1 VQICPAC
8 GQENPDGF
16 RLCGMCGASLASET
30 REAGEERKIVS
41 VLFTDLV
48 GFTGRAEALDPE
60 DVRAM
65 LSPYYARLREQIE
78 QRGGTV
84 EKFIGDA
91 VMAVFGAPVAHEDD
105 PERAVRTALAIR
117 EAIRQ
122 LNERDPGLELQ
133 IRTAVNTGEAV
144 VALGA
149 RPSEG
154 EGIASG
160 DVVNTAARLQSAA
173 PIDGI
178 LVGEA
183 TYRATRHVIDYR
195 EAPPVDAKGKSL
207 PITVWEAVAAHA
219 RYGIDVDQRS
229 ATPLV
234 GRERELGFLTEAFTR
249 CRTEQTAQL
258 VTLVG
263 VPGVGKSRLVAEF
276 FRILDADPE
285 IYWWRQGRSL
295 PYGETQSFWALSE
308 IVKAQA
314 SILETDTA
322 GAAEQK
328 LLEMLEELL
337 GAASDRSWV
346 ERHVRPLAGVA
357 GETETTTDRRNEAF
371 SAWRRLL
378 EALGE
383 QRPLVLVF
391 EDLHWA
397 DDGLLDFV
405 DYLADWVATVPMLIV
420 ATARPELLDR
430 RPGWGGGKR
439 NASTVSIPALS
450 SQETARLL
458 GSLLDQTLLPAE
470 VQTQVLARAEGNP
483 LYAEQYVR
491 MLQDRGFLVRG
502 AGGWQLE
509 KRGELPLPETVQG
522 MIAARL
528 DALPPEQKELV
539 QDAAVVGKVFWP
551 AAIAP
556 IGARSPHGLEEP
568 LHALERKEFIRRDR
582 RSAVA
587 DETQY
592 VFLHLLVR
600 DVAYGQIPRARRVDM
615 HRRAAEWIESLAPDR
630 SEDRAE
636 MLAHHYREAVA
647 LAKAAGIDVEPL
659 RAPARAAFA
668 VASERA
674 ESLNAWPAAHELAEA
689 AIGLMDEG
697 DPELPRLHLRIARSG
712 FFAGDLSTE
721 HVVAARDGFLAHSD
735 ISAAAEAE
743 AVHSLILWYRGE
755 GAAST
760 EAAARALELAV
771 DQPLTPAKV
780 WVFAQHA
787 RRANI
792 SGDVATALELAPKAL
807 KMAEELGR
815 DDYAAHA
822 LNTLG
827 MARVESGDDD
837 GIADLERSIE
847 RAKRANDPYMIA
859 HGHNN
864 LANMLWQIGRLEEAS
879 AHLQEARETGKQY
892 GLRVAVLWAEAEAVY
907 ERYLLGDYPEMV
919 SRAERF
925 LAEHAGE
932 QMQQEG
938 AMRVCL
944 ALGLIVAGLNDQA
957 LDQSERGLAHGREVA
972 DAQSLCSA
980 ILVRAF
986 ALSSAGE
993 KEEPA
998 QLLDELLASATMM
1011 RFFHWLAPLPLL
1023 LVEQGRGS
1031 DFVAACE
1038 PVASTSPWRTAGVA
1052 AAQGDLVAAADE
1064 YERIGSKFVEAWAR
1078 LLAAEAGCPDSNVQ
1092 LARAQAYFERIGA
1105 TPYLRRCEALL
1116 AASA

>member
-1 VQICPAC
+1 
-8 GQENPDGF
+8 
-16 RLCGMCGASLASET
+16 MCGASLA
-30 REAGEERKIVS
+30 AAPGPAAEERKIVS

-48 GFTGRAEALDPE
+48 GFTGRAERLDPE
-60 DVRAM
+60 DVRAT

-105 PERAVRTALAIR
+105 AERAVRTALAIR
-117 EAIRQ
+117 EAIRE
-122 LNERDPGLELQ
+122 LNEHSPELELQ

-173 PIDGI
+173 PVDGI

-195 EAPPVDAKGKSL
+195 ESPPVEAKGKSL

-219 RYGIDVDQRS
+219 RFGIDVDQRS

-234 GRERELGFLTEAFTR
+234 GRQRELGFLTEAFTR

-276 FRILDADPE
+276 FRVIDADPE

-295 PYGETQSFWALSE
+295 PYGETQSFWALGE
-308 IVKAQA
+308 IVKSQA
-314 SILETDTA
+314 GILETDTA
-322 GAAEQK
+322 AVAEQK
-328 LLEMLEELL
+328 LLDMLDDLL
-337 GAASDRSWV
+337 GGASDRSWV
-346 ERHVRPLAGVA
+346 ERHVRPLAGMA
-357 GETETTTDRRNEAF
+357 GETETTMDRRSEAF

-430 RPGWGGGKR
+430 RPGWSGGKR

-450 SQETARLL
+450 PEETARLL
-458 GSLLDQTLLPAE
+458 GSLLDQMLLPAE
-470 VQTQVLARAEGNP
+470 VQSQVLARAEGNP

-509 KRGELPLPETVQG
+509 EGGELPLPETVQG

-551 AAIAP
+551 AAIAA
-556 IGARSPHGLEEP
+556 IGERSPHGLEEP

-587 DETQY
+587 DEMQY

-636 MLAHHYREAVA
+636 MLAHHYREAFD
-647 LAKAAGIDVEPL
+647 LAEAAGIDVEPL

-674 ESLNAWPAAHELAEA
+674 ESLNAWPAAIELVQA
-689 AIGLMDEG
+689 AIKLTDEG
-697 DPELPRLHLRIARSG
+697 DPDLPRLQLRTARASWVV
-712 FFAGDLSTE
+712 GDFGTE
-721 HVVAARDGFLAHSD
+721 NVLAARDAFLTHGDLA
-735 ISAAAEAE
+735 AAAEAE
-743 AVHSLILWYRGE
+743 SVHSLMLWYRGD
-755 GAAST
+755 GAA
-760 EAAARALELAV
+760 AAAASSRAVELAA
-771 DQPLTPAKV
+771 DQPLTAAKV

-787 RRANI
+787 RRA
-792 SGDVATALELAPKAL
+792 SLGGDLVTALDLGPRTLE
-807 KMAEELGR
+807 MAEELGR
-815 DDYAAHA
+815 DDYASHA
-822 LNTLG
+822 LNTIG
-827 MARVESGDDD
+827 MARVESGDEE
-837 GIADLERSIE
+837 GIADLERSVE
-847 RAKRANDPYMIA
+847 RARRANYPYGIA
-859 HGHNN
+859 HGCNN
-864 LANMLWQIGRLEEAS
+864 LANMLWQLARLEEAVPY
-879 AHLQEARETGKQY
+879 LRQAREAAEQY
-892 GLRVAVLWAEAEAVY
+892 GARVAVLWAEAEAVY
-907 ERYLLGDYPEMV
+907 ENLLLGNYPEMV
-919 SRAERF
+919 AGAERF
-925 LAEHAGE
+925 LSEHGSE
-932 QMQQEG
+932 QLYQEG
-938 AMRVCL
+938 SQRVAL
-944 ALGLIVAGLNDQA
+944 AHGLVAAGRTDEA
-957 LDQSERGLAHGREVA
+957 LEQSERGLAHGREVG
-972 DAQSLCSA
+972 DPQSLCSA
-980 ILVRAF
+980 ILARAY
-986 ALSSAGE
+986 ALVASGE
-993 KEEPA
+993 SKESA
-998 QLLDELLASATMM
+998 QLLDELLSPTFM
-1011 RFFHWLAPLPLL
+1011 RFFHWLHPLPLL

-1038 PVASTSPWRTAGVA
+1038 PVSHTSPWRTAGVL
-1052 AAQGDLVAAADE
+1052 AAQGDLVAAADA
-1064 YERIGSKFVEAWAR
+1064 YQRIGSKFAEAWAR
-1078 LLAAEAGCPDSNVQ
+1078 LLAAEAGCPDSDVQ
-1092 LARAQAYFERIGA
+1092 LGRAQAYFERIGA
-1105 TPYLRRCEALL
+1105 TPYVRRCKAQL

>member
-1 VQICPAC
+1 
-8 GQENPDGF
+8 
-16 RLCGMCGASLASET
+16 MCGASLAAAPAQT
-30 REAGEERKIVS
+30 AEERKIVS

-48 GFTGRAEALDPE
+48 GFTGRAEGLDPE

-65 LSPYYARLREQIE
+65 LSPYYAGLREQIE

-105 PERAVRTALAIR
+105 AERAVRTALAIR
-117 EAIRQ
+117 EAIRE
-122 LNERDPGLELQ
+122 LNEQSPNLELQ

-195 EAPPVDAKGKSL
+195 EAPPVEAKGKSL
-207 PITVWEAVAAHA
+207 PITVWEAVGAHA

-234 GRERELGFLTEAFTR
+234 GRESELGFLTEALTR

-295 PYGETQSFWALSE
+295 PYGETQSFWALGE

-314 SILETDTA
+314 GILETDTA

-328 LLEMLEELL
+328 LLEMLDDLL

-357 GETETTTDRRNEAF
+357 VETDTTSDRRNEAF

-420 ATARPELLDR
+420 ATARPELLER

-450 SQETARLL
+450 PEETARLL

-470 VQTQVLARAEGNP
+470 VQTQVLAHAEGNP

-491 MLQDRGFLVRG
+491 MLQDRGFLVHG

-509 KRGELPLPETVQG
+509 ELGELPLPETVQG

-528 DALPPEQKELV
+528 DALPPEQKELM
-539 QDAAVVGKVFWP
+539 QHGAVVGKVFWP
-551 AAIAP
+551 AAIAA
-556 IGARSPHGLEEP
+556 IGDRSPHGLEEP

-587 DETQY
+587 DEMQY

-636 MLAHHYREAVA
+636 MLAHHYREALA
-647 LAKAAGIDVEPL
+647 LAAAAGIDVEQL

-674 ESLNAWPAAHELAEA
+674 DSLNAWPAARELAEA
-689 AIGLMDEG
+689 AIALMDEG
-697 DPELPRLHLRIARSG
+697 DPELPRMQLRIARAG
-712 FFAGDLSTE
+712 FFVGDLATE
-721 HVVAARDGFLAHSD
+721 GVVAARDGFLERGD
-735 ISAAAEAE
+735 IAAAAEAE
-743 AVHSLILWYRGE
+743 AVHSLILWYRGD
-755 GAAST
+755 GAAAT
-760 EAAARALELAV
+760 AASDRAVELAA
-771 DQPLTPAKV
+771 DQQLTPAKV
-780 WVFAQHA
+780 WVYAQRA
-787 RRANI
+787 RRASI
-792 SGDVATALELAPKAL
+792 GGDLVTALDLAPKAL
-807 KMAEELGR
+807 EMAEELAR
-815 DDYAAHA
+815 DDYASHA

-827 MARVESGDDD
+827 MARVESGDDE
-837 GIADLERSIE
+837 GIADLERSLE
-847 RAKRANDPYMIA
+847 RAKRANDPYFIA
-859 HGHNN
+859 HACNN
-864 LANMLWQIGRLEEAS
+864 LANMLWQLARLEDGARY
-879 AHLQEARETGKQY
+879 LQEARQAAEHY
-892 GLRVAVLWAEAEAVY
+892 GLGIAVIWADAEAGY
-907 ERYLLGDYPEMV
+907 ERYLVGDYPEMV
-919 SRAERF
+919 AGAERF
-925 LAEHAGE
+925 LADHADE
-932 QMQQEG
+932 EMYQEG
-938 AMRVCL
+938 SQRVIL
-944 ALGLIVAGLNDQA
+944 AYGLVAAGRNDEA
-957 LDQSERGLAHGREVA
+957 LEQSERGLAHGREVG
-972 DAQSLCSA
+972 DPQSLCTA
-980 ILVRAF
+980 ILARVY
-986 ALSSAGE
+986 ALTAAGGG
-993 KEEPA
+993 KESA
-998 QLLDELLASATMM
+998 QLLDELLSPTFM
-1011 RFFHWLAPLPLL
+1011 RFFHWLHPLPLL

-1038 PVASTSPWRTAGVA
+1038 PVSHTSPWRTAGVL
-1052 AAQGDLVAAADE
+1052 AAQGDLVAAADA
-1064 YERIGSKFVEAWAR
+1064 YQRIGSKFAEAWAR
-1078 LLAAEAGCPDSNVQ
+1078 LLAAEAGCPDSDVQ
-1092 LARAQAYFERIGA
+1092 LGRAQAYFERIGA
-1105 TPYLRRCEALL
+1105 TPYVRRCKAQL

>member
-1 VQICPAC
+1 
-8 GQENPDGF
+8 
-16 RLCGMCGASLASET
+16 MCGASLEASPRET
-30 REAGEERKIVS
+30 GEERKIVS

-48 GFTGRAEALDPE
+48 GFTGRAEGLDPE

-65 LSPYYARLREQIE
+65 LSPYYAGLREQIE

-105 PERAVRTALAIR
+105 AERAVRTALAIR
-117 EAIRQ
+117 EAIREM
-122 LNERDPGLELQ
+122 NEQSPELELQ

-173 PIDGI
+173 PINGI

-195 EAPPVDAKGKSL
+195 EAPPVEAKGKSL
-207 PITVWEAVAAHA
+207 PIGVWEVVGAHA

-234 GRERELGFLTEAFTR
+234 GRERELGFLTDALAR

-276 FRILDADPE
+276 FQILDAAPE

-295 PYGETQSFWALSE
+295 PYGETQSFWALGE

-314 SILETDTA
+314 GVMETDTA
-322 GAAEQK
+322 EAAEQK
-328 LLEMLEELL
+328 LIEMLDDLL

-346 ERHVRPLAGVA
+346 ERHTRALAGLAV
-357 GETETTTDRRNEAF
+357 ETDATSDRRNEAF

-420 ATARPELLDR
+420 ATARPELLER

-450 SQETARLL
+450 PDETARLL
-458 GSLLDQTLLPAE
+458 ASLLDQTLLPAE
-470 VQTQVLARAEGNP
+470 VQTQVLAHAEGNP

-491 MLQDRGFLVRG
+491 MLQDRGLLVQG

-509 KRGELPLPETVQG
+509 ELAELPLPETVQG

-528 DALPPEQKELV
+528 DALPPEQKELMQV
-539 QDAAVVGKVFWP
+539 AAVVGKVFWP
-551 AAIAP
+551 AAIAA
-556 IGARSPHGLEEP
+556 IGDRSPHGLEEP

-600 DVAYGQIPRARRVDM
+600 DVAYGQIPRVRRVDL

-636 MLAHHYREAVA
+636 MLAHHYRQAFV
-647 LAKAAGIDVEPL
+647 LAEAAGVDVEPL

-674 ESLNAWPAAHELAEA
+674 ENLNAWPAAIELAQA
-689 AIGLMDEG
+689 AIRLTDEG
-697 DPELPRLHLRIARSG
+697 DPELPKLQLRTARASWVL
-712 FFAGDLSTE
+712 GDFNTE
-721 HVVAARDGFLAHSD
+721 NVLAARDAFLTQGEIAP
-735 ISAAAEAE
+735 AAEAE
-743 AVHSLILWYRGE
+743 SILSLMLWYRGE
-755 GAAST
+755 GAAAS
-760 EAAARALELAV
+760 AASARAVELAA

-780 WVFAQHA
+780 WVFAQDA
-787 RRANI
+787 RRA
-792 SGDVATALELAPKAL
+792 SLGGDVTAALDVGRRTLE
-807 KMAEELGR
+807 MAEELGR

-822 LNTLG
+822 LNTIG
-827 MARVESGDDD
+827 MARVELGDEE
-837 GIADLERSIE
+837 GLVDLERSVE
-847 RAKRANDPYMIA
+847 RAKQANDPYGIV
-859 HGHNN
+859 HGCNN
-864 LANMLWQIGRLEEAS
+864 LANMLWHVARLDEA
-879 AHLQEARETGKQY
+879 APYLEDARQAAEHY
-892 GLRVAVLWAEAEAVY
+892 GVGVALVWQQAEAGY
-907 ERYLLGDYPEMV
+907 ERYFVGDYPEMV
-919 SRAERF
+919 GRAERF
-925 LAEHAGE
+925 LAEHGSE
-932 QMQQEG
+932 QSYQE
-938 AMRVCL
+938 ANQRAIL
-944 ALGLIVAGLNDQA
+944 ALGLVALGRSAEALEHSDLGLR
-957 LDQSERGLAHGREVA
+957 RGREISDPQTLGVAILAHA
-972 DAQSLCSA
+972 Y
-980 ILVRAF
+980 
-986 ALSSAGE
+986 ALIATGASEAS
-993 KEEPA
+993 A
-998 QLLDELLASATMM
+998 QLLDELLAEPTLL

-1023 LVEQGRGS
+1023 IVEQGRGAEY
-1031 DFVAACE
+1031 VAASE
-1038 PVASTSPWRTAGVA
+1038 PIALTTPWRTAGLA

-1064 YERIGSKFVEAWAR
+1064 YEHIGSKFVEAWAR
-1078 LLAAEAGCPDSNVQ
+1078 LLAAEAGCPDSGVQ

-1105 TPYLRRCEALL
+1105 TPYLRRCEALM

>member
-16 RLCGMCGASLASET
+16 RLCGMCGALLGAGPEQV
-30 REAGEERKIVS
+30 GEERKIVS

-48 GFTGRAEALDPE
+48 GFTGRAEGLDPE

-105 PERAVRTALAIR
+105 AERAVRTALAIR

-144 VALGA
+144 VSLGA

-195 EAPPVDAKGKSL
+195 EAPPVQAKGKAQ

-219 RYGIDVDQRS
+219 RYGIDVDQRP
-229 ATPLV
+229 TTTLV
-234 GRERELGFLTEAFTR
+234 GRERELGFLTEAFRR

-263 VPGVGKSRLVAEF
+263 VPGVGKSRLVAEL
-276 FRILDADPE
+276 FRIIDADPE

-295 PYGETQSFWALSE
+295 PYGETQSFWAFGE

-314 SILETDTA
+314 AILETDTA
-322 GAAEQK
+322 EIAEQK
-328 LLEMLEELL
+328 LLEMVGELL
-337 GAASDRSWV
+337 GAASDRPWV

-357 GETETTTDRRNEAF
+357 GETDTTADRRNEAF

-378 EALGE
+378 EALAE

-450 SQETARLL
+450 AEETARLL

-470 VQTQVLARAEGNP
+470 LQTQVLARAEGNP

-509 KRGELPLPETVQG
+509 ELGELPLPETVQG

-528 DALPPEQKELV
+528 DALPPAQKELV

-551 AAIAP
+551 AAIAAT
-556 IGARSPHGLEEP
+556 GARSPQGLEEP

-587 DETQY
+587 GETQY
-592 VFLHLLVR
+592 AFLHLLVR
-600 DVAYGQIPRARRVDM
+600 DVAYGQIPRSRRVDM

-630 SEDRAE
+630 SEDHAE
-636 MLAHHYREAVA
+636 MLAHHYREALA
-647 LAKAAGIDVEPL
+647 LAAAADIDVELL

-668 VASERA
+668 TASERA
-674 ESLNAWPAAHELAEA
+674 ESLQAWPAAREFAEA
-689 AIGLMDEG
+689 ASGLTDEG
-697 DPELPRLHLRIARSG
+697 DPQLPRLQLRVGRAA
-712 FFAGDLSTE
+712 FFVGDLATE
-721 HVVAARDGFLAHSD
+721 TVVAARDGFLEHGD
-735 ISAAAEAE
+735 IAAAAEAE
-743 AVHSLILWYRGE
+743 AVYSRTLWYRGE
-755 GAAST
+755 GVSALAAT
-760 EAAARALELAV
+760 DRAVQLAAG
-771 DQPLTPAKV
+771 QPLTAAKV
-780 WVFAQHA
+780 WVFAQRA
-787 RRANI
+787 RRAFL
-792 SGDVATALELAPKAL
+792 SGELVTALDLASRTL
-807 KMAEELGR
+807 EMAEELRR
-815 DDYAAHA
+815 DDYASHA

-827 MARVESGDDD
+827 MARVESGDEE
-837 GIADLERSIE
+837 GVADLERSIE
-847 RAKRANDPYMIA
+847 RAERANAPFDFVEA
-859 HGHNN
+859 CNN
-864 LANMLWQIGRLEEAS
+864 LANMLWQLARLEEA
-879 AHLQEARETGKQY
+879 AGHLQEARQAAERHGMGVT
-892 GLRVAVLWAEAEAVY
+892 LLWQRAEEVY
-907 ERYLLGDYPEMV
+907 ERYLLGDYPAMV
-919 SRAERF
+919 ADAERF
-925 LAEHAGE
+925 LTEHGDE
-932 QMQQEG
+932 QLYQEATLR
-938 AMRVCL
+938 AML
-944 ALGLIVAGLNDQA
+944 SHGLIAAGRSDDA
-957 LDQSERGLAHGREVA
+957 LEHSQRGLARGR
-972 DAQSLCSA
+972 DTGDPQSLGA
-980 ILVRAF
+980 VILARGYALAAAGVRAE
-986 ALSSAGE
+986 ST
-993 KEEPA
+993 
-998 QLLDELLASATMM
+998 QLLDELLASPTLM
-1011 RFFHWLAPLPLL
+1011 RSFHWLSPLPLL
-1023 LVEQGRGS
+1023 LLEQGRGS
-1031 DFVAACE
+1031 DYVAACE
-1038 PVASTSPWRTAGVA
+1038 AVPHSSPWRTAGLA
-1052 AAQGDLVAAADE
+1052 AAQGDLVVAADA
-1064 YERIGSKFVEAWAR
+1064 YERIASKFVEAWAR
-1078 LLAAEAGCPDSNVQ
+1078 LLAAEAGCPEPDIQ
-1092 LARAQAYFERIGA
+1092 LARAQTYFERIGA
-1105 TPYLRRCEALL
+1105 TPYLRRCKALL
-1116 AASA
+1116 TASA

>member
-1 VQICPAC
+1 MRPGESGRIPAV
-8 GQENPDGF
+8 
-16 RLCGMCGASLASET
+16 RHCGASLAAET
-30 REAGEERKIVS
+30 RDAGEERKIVS

-48 GFTGRAEALDPE
+48 GFTGRAEGLDPE

-105 PERAVRTALAIR
+105 AERAVRTALAIR

-195 EAPPVDAKGKSL
+195 EAPPVEAKGKAL
-207 PITVWEAVAAHA
+207 PITVWEAVAAHS
-219 RYGIDVDQRS
+219 RFGIDVDQRS

-276 FRILDADPE
+276 FRVIDADPE

-295 PYGETQSFWALSE
+295 PYGETQSFWALGE

-314 SILETDTA
+314 GILETDTA
-322 GAAEQK
+322 AVAEQK
-328 LLEMLEELL
+328 LLDMLDELL
-337 GAASDRSWV
+337 GEASDRPWV
-346 ERHVRPLAGVA
+346 ERHVRPLAGMA
-357 GETETTTDRRNEAF
+357 GETETTMDRRSEAF

-430 RPGWGGGKR
+430 RPGWSGGKR

-450 SQETARLL
+450 PEETARLL
-458 GSLLDQTLLPAE
+458 GSLLDQMLLPAE
-470 VQTQVLARAEGNP
+470 VQSQVLARAEGNP

-509 KRGELPLPETVQG
+509 ERGELPLPETVQG

-539 QDAAVVGKVFWP
+539 HDAAVVGKVFWP
-551 AAIAP
+551 AAIAA
-556 IGARSPHGLEEP
+556 IGERSPHGLEEP

-615 HRRAAEWIESLAPDR
+615 HRRAAEWIESLSPDR

-636 MLAHHYREAVA
+636 MLAHHYREALS
-647 LAKAAGIDVEPL
+647 LAAAAGIDVEPL
-659 RAPARAAFA
+659 RAPARDAFA

-674 ESLNAWPAAHELAEA
+674 ESLHAWPAARELAEA
-689 AIGLMDEG
+689 AIGLTDED
-697 DPELPRLHLRIARSG
+697 DPELPRLQLRIARAASW
-712 FFAGDLSTE
+712 FAGDLATE
-721 HVVAARDGFLAHSD
+721 NVIAARDGFLTHGD
-735 ISAAAEAE
+735 IAAAAEAE
-743 AVHSLILWYRGE
+743 AVHSLILWYRGD
-755 GAAST
+755 GAAAT
-760 EAAARALELAV
+760 EAADRAVDLAA
-771 DQPLTPAKV
+771 DQPLTAAKV
-780 WVFAQHA
+780 WVFAQRA
-787 RRANI
+787 RRA
-792 SGDVATALELAPKAL
+792 SLGGDVVTALDLARKTL
-807 KMAEELGR
+807 EMAEELGR
-815 DDYAAHA
+815 DDYASHA

-827 MARVESGDDD
+827 MARVDSGDEE
-837 GIADLERSIE
+837 GIADLERSVE
-847 RAKRANDPYMIA
+847 RAKRANDPYGFA
-859 HGHNN
+859 HGCNN
-864 LANMLWQIGRLEEAS
+864 LANTLWQLARLEEA
-879 AHLQEARETGKQY
+879 AGYLQEARHAAEQY
-892 GLRVAVLWAEAEAVY
+892 GIGIALLWSDAEAVY
-907 ERYLLGDYPEMV
+907 ERYLRGDYPEMIA
-919 SRAERF
+919 RAERF

-932 QMQQEG
+932 QLYQEG
-938 AMRVCL
+938 SQRVLL
-944 ALGLIVAGLNDQA
+944 AHGLVAAGRSDEA
-957 LDQSERGLAHGREVA
+957 LEQSARGLAHGREVG
-972 DAQSLCSA
+972 DPQSLCTA
-980 ILVRAF
+980 ILARAY
-986 ALSSAGE
+986 AVTAAGGS
-993 KEEPA
+993 KESV
-998 QLLDELLASATMM
+998 QLLDELLASPTLM
-1011 RFFHWLAPLPLL
+1011 RFFHWLHPLPLL

-1031 DFVAACE
+1031 DYVAACE
-1038 PVASTSPWRTAGVA
+1038 PVSVSSPWRLAGIA
-1052 AAQGDLVAAADE
+1052 AAQGDLVAAADG

-1078 LLAAEAGCPDSNVQ
+1078 LLAAEAGCPEPDLQ
-1092 LARAQAYFERIGA
+1092 LGRAHAYFERVDA
-1105 TPYLRRCEALL
+1105 TPYLRRCQALL